1 MLHGSHLQNH
11 SFFVFSILPPS
22 IFSHLILP
30 FSRSCSVKCFT
41 LPCTHTNTRTHT
53 HRGRQLSL
61 FEHQQLY
68 WCDKVAKTQ
77 GRGLFF
83 RHGQNPSAAKVFA
96 PQWYMATWLLRTHV
110 YHSLNHFMA
119 PNEDQWHKPKI
130 TCTAA
135 LSKDIWIRWHGEKEE
150 GRIFSGK
157 MSPLQGHLPFPPW
170 RQWSM
175 SPGGQYSLFFSLCP
189 LISDRLYR

>member
-1 MLHGSHLQNH
+1 MEKNVDKQRAVLHGSHLQNH
-11 SFFVFSILPPS
+11 SFFVFSIPPPLFSLTSFSLSLCLAQWNALPN
-22 IFSHLILP
+22 HA
-30 FSRSCSVKCFT
+30 
-41 LPCTHTNTRTHT
+41 HTQT

-110 YHSLNHFMA
+110 YHSSNHFMA
-119 PNEDQWHKPKI
+119 PNDDQWHKPEI
-130 TCTAA
+130 TCAAA
-135 LSKDIWIRWHGEKEE
+135 LSKDIWVRWHGEKEE

-157 MSPLQGHLPFPPW
+157 MSPLQGRLPFPPW

-175 SPGGQYSLFFSLCP
+175 SRGGQYSLLFSPSVL
-189 LISDRLYR
+189 